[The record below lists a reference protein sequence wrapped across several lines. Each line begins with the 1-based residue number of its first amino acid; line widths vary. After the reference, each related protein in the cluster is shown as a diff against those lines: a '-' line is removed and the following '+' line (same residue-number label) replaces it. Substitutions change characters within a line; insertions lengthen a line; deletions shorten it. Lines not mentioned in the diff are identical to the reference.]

1 MGRGSSE
8 REGPHG
14 ATHEE
19 EAAIIATPSL
29 LDARSL
35 NGVGAMGSVVACSR
49 SSAPDKRHMGF
60 CGTDSV
66 IACFGVPGDTHMGF
80 AATHTRSAPA
90 VPTSRRAE
98 RAEDEESLGLS
109 VSPSCLLAER
119 RSLASC
125 NEGEAGGEFRFAL
138 LVMGALPPPLIRPLH
153 CEDCSQVVAL
163 QLAAIFRLQEALQ
176 GRSRA

>member
-1 MGRGSSE
+1 MGSSR

-14 ATHEE
+14 ATREDE
-19 EAAIIATPSL
+19 EAIAATASL
-29 LDARSL
+29 LSDKSL
-35 NGVGAMGSVVACSR
+35 DV
-49 SSAPDKRHMGF
+49 
-60 CGTDSV
+60 
-66 IACFGVPGDTHMGF
+66 ACFGAPGDRHVGF
-80 AATHTRSAPA
+80 VSTQTRPAPA
-90 VPTSRRAE
+90 VAASRRAD
-98 RAEDEESLGLS
+98 RAESEESHGLS
-109 VSPSCLLAER
+109 VLPCCSLAER

-125 NEGEAGGEFRFAL
+125 IEGEAGGEFRFAL